1 MPTSLFL
8 KKEMVASSEKTVVYN
23 LEREFSGTRKNRGF
37 KTYLS
42 LAAFGVILLAGT
54 FGATSYI
61 EHRNTNIPITIADFE
76 DINMQELLYSLRN
89 AGKLLA
95 DMRNSMEAYK
105 GKMGLEMQRIR
116 MESLKDLEQLK
127 QRHNLTDAQRAAM
140 MKKILEERDR
150 RLAAANAEHLD
161 RLRDK
166 ERAIEDMKRKMGD
179 YEVQLQRKTDA
190 YVGNL
195 ETKLRAYQSE
205 SKASKAN
212 AEQLVR
218 QMSENYVQKRTE
230 EKKEF
235 EKKIQELSAKIKKT
249 EDSLKSSSG
258 RTGELEHLLAL
269 YRRSLMHYAFM
280 KGEQGH
286 VVCVEKS
293 GSLLV
298 VLNPLVDPG
307 RSCRGM
313 VVDKNGALIARIE
326 ITPGEGMTSA
336 RVLKKL
342 GPTAISPFDMI
353 IVQKE

>member
-8 KKEMVASSEKTVVYN
+8 KKEMVASSEKAVVYN
-23 LEREFSGTRKNRGF
+23 LEREFSGTRKNRGY

-116 MESLKDLEQLK
+116 MESLNDLEQLK
-127 QRHNLTDAQRAAM
+127 LRHNLTDAQRAAM
-140 MKKILEERDR
+140 MRKILEERDR
-150 RLAAANAEHLD
+150 RLAATNAEHLA

-166 ERAIEDMKRKMGD
+166 ERAIEDMKNRMGD
-179 YEVQLQRKTDA
+179 YEVQLQRRTEA
-190 YVGNL
+190 YVGKL
-195 ETKLRAYQSE
+195 ETKLKEYQSE
-205 SKASKAN
+205 SKETKAS
-212 AEQLVR
+212 AEMLVR
-218 QMSENYVQKRTE
+218 QASENYLLKHREEQKE
-230 EKKEF
+230 YEKKL
-235 EKKIQELSAKIKKT
+235 KELSERIKKT
-249 EDSLKSSSG
+249 EDSLKGARG
-258 RTGELEHLLAL
+258 RNDELEYLLAL